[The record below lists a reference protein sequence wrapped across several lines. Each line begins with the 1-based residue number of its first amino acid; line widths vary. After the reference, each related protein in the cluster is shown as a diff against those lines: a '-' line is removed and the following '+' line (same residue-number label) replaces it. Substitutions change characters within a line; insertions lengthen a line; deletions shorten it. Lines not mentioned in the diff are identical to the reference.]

1 MFFESLL
8 EFEKLTE
15 DQKFKLYVFKDY
27 QQYLE
32 RKIDESTH
40 NLNGV
45 SEEFLNVYYDGD
57 VDKWFLDNIDND
69 NCWNCY
75 NSHHLVKC
83 RNCRNCKYCLM
94 CEYCENCVQLKDS
107 DNCRW
112 CSAYRD
118 LHGIYTQPNGEYAKR
133 FERWWC
139 DTNLEEI
146 N

>member
-8 EFEKLTE
+8 EFEKLSK
-15 DQKFKLYVFKDY
+15 DQKFKQYVFEDY
-27 QQYLE
+27 QQYMTTPMNE
-32 RKIDESTH
+32 FPT
-40 NLNGV
+40 NGNGV
-45 SEEFLNVYYDGD
+45 SKEFLDKYYDGD
-57 VDKWFLDNIDND
+57 VDKWFLDNIDNEK
-69 NCWNCY
+69 CFNCY

-107 DNCRW
+107 DNCSW

-118 LHGIYTQPNGEYAKR
+118 LHGRYTQPTGEYAKR